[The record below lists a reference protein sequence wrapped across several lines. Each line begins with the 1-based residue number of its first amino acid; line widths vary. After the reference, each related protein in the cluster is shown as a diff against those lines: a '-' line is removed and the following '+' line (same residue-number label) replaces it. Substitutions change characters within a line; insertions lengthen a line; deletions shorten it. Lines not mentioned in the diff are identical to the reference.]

1 MRKLALASDFDGTI
15 HFMFDEE
22 RFKAADRKAIAE
34 FQKAGNLFGV
44 CTGRSMRGI
53 TDVVVDEFLF
63 DFYIFVS
70 GALILD
76 RDLKVIYKKTI
87 SRALTQEI
95 LEQYE
100 AHVKLVIQAN
110 DTVYCFRN
118 PRPLQVVI
126 ETLDD
131 IPGED
136 IYGLSFAT
144 GSPEEANRIAA
155 EVNGTY
161 GHTVRAYANVHN
173 VDIVHKEC
181 SKGQAVQIVKECM
194 GLPFIAGIGDSH
206 NDVPMLEMCDCSFT
220 FTYSPESV
228 QEKATYVVDS
238 AAEAVKILMKGAE
251 ETRI

>member
-15 HFMFDEE
+15 HFMFDEV
-22 RFKAADRKAIAE
+22 KYKPADVKAIAE

-44 CTGRSMRGI
+44 CTGRSMKGI
-53 TDVVVDEFLF
+53 TDYVEGEFVF

-76 RDLKVIYKKTI
+76 RNLNVIYKKTI
-87 SRALTQEI
+87 SRELAQQIHER
-95 LEQYE
+95 YE
-100 AHVKLVIQAN
+100 EKVKLVIQAN

-118 PRPLQVVI
+118 PRPMQVVI
-126 ETLDD
+126 QSLED
-131 IPGED
+131 IPGDD

-144 GSPEEANRIAA
+144 SGPEEASQIAA
-155 EVNGTY
+155 EVNELY
-161 GHTVRAYANVHN
+161 GHTVKAYANVHN

-181 SKGQAVQIVKECM
+181 SKGHAVQIVKERLN
-194 GLPFIAGIGDSH
+194 LPFIAGIGDSH

-228 QEKATYVVDS
+228 QKKATYVVDT
-238 AAEAVKILMKGAE
+238 AADAVEILMGMEKME
-251 ETRI
+251 